1 MARLFIIKQKEKKK
15 PKFEKKH
22 FIAIGIFVVFIFAS
36 IFFLILNSSID
47 DDYDEDYTDIGYEVP
62 SDDEKDDASKDTTKD
77 DELEWDFLLSEPI
90 IWIFVGTMMF
100 ITWWVLSKRLWRF

>member
-15 PKFEKKH
+15 PKLEKKH

-47 DDYDEDYTDIGYEVP
+47 SGYDEDYTDIGYEATMDEEN
-62 SDDEKDDASKDTTKD
+62 DDESKDTTKD
-77 DELEWDFLLSEPI
+77 GEWGWDFLLSEPI
-90 IWIFVGTMMF
+90 IWIFVATMMF
-100 ITWWVLSKRLWRF
+100 ITWWVFFKRLCRF